1 MENEFDRSSSAHT
14 SGSSFFS
21 GLVIGSL
28 VGAALAILMA
38 PASGMQ
44 TRNRLRDTSEEVLDR
59 SVRFTEEARDRA
71 EAIVAEAQRKA
82 QRMVD
87 VARESVES
95 GKQEMHR
102 FVEKE
107 KEVLQSTNTHL

>member
-1 MENEFDRSSSAHT
+1 MEYEHNTTHT
-14 SGSSFFS
+14 SSSSFFS

-38 PASGMQ
+38 PASGSQ
-44 TRNRLRDTSEEVLDR
+44 TRDRLRDTSEEVLDR
-59 SVRFTEEARDRA
+59 GVRFTEEARERA

-107 KEVLQSTNTHL
+107 KEVLHSTNTHL